1 MFQCRVMYLHQDMY
15 LHLGFFNN
23 SALLQN
29 NNPVSIK
36 LLTFHGSEQ
45 TQKGMQAMMYRHTKS
60 NVWKDSSLTM
70 FFNSLLEAL

>member
-1 MFQCRVMYLHQDMY
+1 MQGHVPSPGYIPSPR
-15 LHLGFFNN
+15 FFNN

-60 NVWKDSSLTM
+60 NV
-70 FFNSLLEAL
+70 